1 MTLEVYVTNNVS
13 GLFGVTNKVFI
24 FHFSFSQKLT
34 HELGRRLPRFDSF
47 TLSKDREPIGV
58 VVLLLRGYLAAADW
72 KNCKQSGETLVGS
85 QFLYH
90 HLSFSFRLTSNS

>member
-13 GLFGVTNKVFI
+13 GLSGVTNEVFI
-24 FHFSFSQKLT
+24 SLFSQKLT

-85 QFLYH
+85 QIL
-90 HLSFSFRLTSNS
+90 

>member
-13 GLFGVTNKVFI
+13 ELIGVKNEVFT

-34 HELGRRLPRFDSF
+34 HELGRRLPRLDSF
-47 TLSKDREPIGV
+47 ALSKDREPIGV

-72 KNCKQSGETLVGS
+72 KNCKQSGKTLVGS
-85 QFLYH
+85 QIL
-90 HLSFSFRLTSNS
+90 